1 MFMKVQHCLF
11 IIMASSMFNILP
23 IEIENKIMDTKKS
36 LEDQDELISLRRPV
50 DHSDLP
56 LLNEF
61 SFLKHME
68 RIHIDNE
75 YLNFFEERHLIIL
88 CLRASETVIRAF
100 SAESLVGLTR
110 WAVFSGNPFPYDT
123 ESLKKAF
130 DERVQMMCGL
140 FSNKFG
146 ITNRVEAEIIVR
158 RMIKQHIMK
167 EIRGAPIIRRIVSKY
182 KKLFQKSEFELRYY
196 NV

>member
-1 MFMKVQHCLF
+1 MFDT
-11 IIMASSMFNILP
+11 LP
-23 IEIENKIMDTKKS
+23 TELVDKIMDTKKS

-50 DHSDLP
+50 DHTDLP

-61 SFLKHME
+61 TFMKHME

-75 YLNFFEERHLIIL
+75 YMNFFQERHLL
-88 CLRASETVIRAF
+88 LMFLRASETVIHAY
-100 SAESLVGLTR
+100 SAEPVVGLIR
-110 WAVFSGNPFPYDT
+110 WIVFSGNPFPYDT
-123 ESLKKAF
+123 ESLKKAVE
-130 DERVQMMCGL
+130 ERVQMMCKL

-146 ITNRVEAEIIVR
+146 IAEPVEAEIVVR
-158 RMIKQHIMK
+158 RMIKQQITNEVK
-167 EIRGAPIIRRIVSKY
+167 RVPNFRRVVSKY